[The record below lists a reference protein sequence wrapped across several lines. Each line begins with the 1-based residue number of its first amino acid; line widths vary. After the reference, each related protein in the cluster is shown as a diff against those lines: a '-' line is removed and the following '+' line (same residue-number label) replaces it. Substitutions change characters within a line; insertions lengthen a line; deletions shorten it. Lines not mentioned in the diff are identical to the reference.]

1 MSQSHQEQ
9 FEQSFQQAVQASLKT
24 GRACPEF
31 RARLVEAL
39 AQQAPPTP
47 PAGLSE
53 EVSGTFQERLNEE
66 VHQSQQWAAD
76 DDVCHRVETA
86 LSDEAKQDLLSE
98 RSRHRHPDQSEKSR
112 YLETFRQQISLSQQR
127 LVAPDSCRTKVLE
140 ALRQEQ
146 ESKVVPL
153 PVRSPKRLGPSF
165 WKRALLGVGSVAAGF
180 AFLMGTLVGSAEKV
194 LADSVRQDHQRCCSA
209 VKSSTMKRCASVED
223 SDFGPL
229 PKAKL
234 AQGWE
239 LVASKVCRDGQDKP
253 MVHNVYANQERQT
266 ISLHFWPVQSQPRS
280 EGKTQAPRELAGDD
294 FPVLAWDCQGWTIT
308 ACSNDV
314 DAGTLAA
321 LVQAP

>member
-9 FEQSFQQAVQASLKT
+9 FEQSFQQAVQTSLQT
-24 GRACPEF
+24 GRASAQL
-31 RARLVEAL
+31 RARLAQAL
-39 AQQAPPTP
+39 ASQASPSAPDGVTEK
-47 PAGLSE
+47 ASSEFQDRLSE
-53 EVSGTFQERLNEE
+53 EVQRSQE
-66 VHQSQQWAAD
+66 WAAD
-76 DDVCHRVETA
+76 DGVCHRVESA
-86 LSDEAKQDLLSE
+86 LCSEAGRDLLSE
-98 RSRHRHPDQSEKSR
+98 RSLHNHSDQGAKSR
-112 YLETFRQQISLSQQR
+112 YLEALRHQVMASQQS
-127 LVAPDSCRTKVLE
+127 LQAPETCRTRILE

-146 ESKVVPL
+146 NAKVVPL
-153 PVRSPKRLGPSF
+153 PARPSSRLKSTF
-165 WKRALLGVGSVAAGF
+165 WKRALIGAGSVAAGF

-209 VKSSTMKRCASVED
+209 VKSSKMTRCASLED

-234 AQGWE
+234 AEGWE

-253 MVHNVYANQERQT
+253 MVHNVYANQVRQT
-266 ISLHFWPVQSQPRS
+266 ISLHFWPSQRKPADA
-280 EGKTQAPRELAGDD
+280 KTQTPRELAGDD